1 MRRLDAYNYPEREA
15 HLTGV
20 IERGP
25 HRIRWAVSGDPDGL
39 PVIMSHGGPGGQNKA
54 FYRTMF
60 DLDKWRMV
68 QIDQP
73 GNGVSEPAGEIVENT
88 TWLSI
93 EDMETL
99 REQLGIERWVV
110 AGGSWGST
118 LSIAYAETHPERTRA
133 LLLFCMW
140 LGDPNS
146 LDFWFDCGRHIFPE
160 CYEEAVSGMADE
172 ERQHPGRT
180 LWRRILGDDAD
191 LASDAARRLH
201 DYEQV
206 LMHLHPPT
214 TSGGGYDPEVFSRV
228 MAHYMVHDCFLE
240 PNQLIDNASRLADI
254 PVVIRQ
260 GRFDMCT
267 PPSTAFAFQ
276 AAVPH
281 ADLRIVENASHMPT
295 EHNLLREIVRA
306 GDELHDLLTR

>member
-1 MRRLDAYNYPEREA
+1 MRRLDAYNYPEREVG
-15 HLTGV
+15 LTGV

-25 HRIRWAVSGDPDGL
+25 HRIRWAVSGNPDGMPL
-39 PVIMSHGGPGGQNKA
+39 IMSHGGPGGQNKA

-60 DLDKWRMV
+60 DLDRWRMV

-73 GNGVSEPAGEIVENT
+73 GNGVSEPAGELAENT

-93 EDMETL
+93 GDMETL
-99 REQLGIERWVV
+99 REQLGIDRWVV

-140 LGDPNS
+140 LGDPKS

-160 CYEEAVSGMADE
+160 CYAEVVAGMSDAEMRDI
-172 ERQHPGRT
+172 GGT
-180 LWRRILGDDAD
+180 LWRRILGDDAE
-191 LASDAARRLH
+191 AARDAAVRLH
-201 DYEQV
+201 DYKQV

-214 TSGGGYDPEVFSRV
+214 VSAGGYDPEVFSRI
-228 MAHYMVHDCFLE
+228 MAHYMVNDCFLE
-240 PNQLIDNASRLADI
+240 PNRLIDNASRLAGI
-254 PVVIRQ
+254 PVIVRQ

-281 ADLRIVENASHMPT
+281 ANLRIVENASHMPT

>member
-15 HLTGV
+15 DLTGV

-25 HRIRWAVSGDPDGL
+25 HRIRWAVSGNPDGMPL
-39 PVIMSHGGPGGQNKA
+39 IMSHGGPGGQNKA

-73 GNGVSEPAGEIVENT
+73 GNGVSEPAGEIAENT

-93 EDMETL
+93 RDMETL
-99 REQLGIERWVV
+99 RERLGIERWTV

-140 LGDPNS
+140 LGDPKS

-160 CYEEAVSGMADE
+160 CYQEVVAGMSDDE
-172 ERQHPGRT
+172 LGDIGRT
-180 LWRRILGDDAD
+180 LWRRILGDDAE

-254 PVVIRQ
+254 PVIIRQ

-306 GDELHDLLTR
+306 GDELHDLLAR